1 MDNKKP
7 KIITIASLK
16 GGVGKS
22 TTSII
27 LATLLSKS
35 KKILLIDIDT
45 QASITSFY
53 FNNIQNKNVNL
64 ENFNIYEI
72 LKEGALDTRDVII
85 NIDNNL
91 DLIPSY
97 LSLHKFNQEA
107 ITFKELRLK
116 KKLESIQ
123 DNYDYIIIDTPPS
136 LDFALTNALVSS
148 QYVLVPITAE
158 KWAVE
163 SLDLLEFYSKK
174 IGTNAPI
181 FVLVTRFKKN
191 NTHKQLLDILQLRD
205 DYLGIISEREDLNRR
220 IAENDKFDLDK
231 DYVCEYKKVL
241 ECFLNKMQVAP
252 SFGWSI

>member
-64 ENFNIYEI
+64 ENSNIYEI
-72 LKEGALDTRDVII
+72 LREGALEIRDVII

-107 ITFKELRLK
+107 IPFKELRLK

-123 DNYDYIIIDTPPS
+123 DIYDYIIIDTPPS
-136 LDFALTNALVSS
+136 LDFSLTNALVSS

-158 KWAVE
+158 KWSVE
-163 SLDLLEFYSKK
+163 SLDLLEFYSRK

-181 FVLVTRFKKN
+181 L
-191 NTHKQLLDILQLRD
+191 
-205 DYLGIISEREDLNRR
+205 Y
-220 IAENDKFDLDK
+220 
-231 DYVCEYKKVL
+231 
-241 ECFLNKMQVAP
+241 
-252 SFGWSI
+252 